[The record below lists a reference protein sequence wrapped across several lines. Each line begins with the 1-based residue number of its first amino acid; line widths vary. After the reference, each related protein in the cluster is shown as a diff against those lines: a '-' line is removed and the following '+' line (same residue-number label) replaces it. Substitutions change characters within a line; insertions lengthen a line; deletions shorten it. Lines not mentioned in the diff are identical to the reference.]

1 MVAVLNGRVLWRAAG
16 GDSSPDCTNNRME
29 ITAVLEALRR
39 LPAGLAQGGGGGA
52 PITLYSDSDLCVK
65 TLTTWARDWEQRGWV
80 KADKKKPANL
90 AIVQEAYALF
100 KARPNLTVQWVRAHD
115 STCWN
120 EYADVLADAARDSP
134 TARSP
139 RLD

>member
-29 ITAVLEALRR
+29 ITALLEALRR
-39 LPAGLAQGGGGGA
+39 LPAGPHGGGGA
-52 PITLYSDSDLCVK
+52 PITIYSDSDLCVK
-65 TLTTWARDWEQRGWV
+65 TLTAWAKDWEKRGWV

-100 KARPNLTVQWVRAHD
+100 KARPNVTVQWVRAHD

-120 EYADVLADAARDSP
+120 EYADVLADAARRSMA
-134 TARSP
+134 ARSP
-139 RLD
+139 PFN